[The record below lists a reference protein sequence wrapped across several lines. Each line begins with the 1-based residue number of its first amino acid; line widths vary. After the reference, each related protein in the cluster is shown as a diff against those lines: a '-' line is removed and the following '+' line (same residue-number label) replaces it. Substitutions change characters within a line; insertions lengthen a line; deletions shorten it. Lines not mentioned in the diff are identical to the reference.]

1 MHLINN
7 QTTDEI
13 LSIVKENQKN
23 FKDTLFKIENILLN
37 ERDFIT
43 RVEENTPIV
52 LLVSGGL
59 DSIVS
64 ISYIIETFKSE
75 IYPLFIRRGA
85 RAEKYEIE
93 SALYYVDF
101 YKRKYPGKIHD
112 LFVLT
117 ADIPSSVLKKDFPKE
132 RINAI
137 GHPLRNSTLQNYA
150 VMYATYL
157 NGKFDTSISTI
168 FTGSVGDDTTCPELS
183 ILSLRAQT
191 LNVCLNLGDWMWQ
204 ITSPLIDPLLSSKT
218 VYKRDLILWTKEK
231 NIPLNKT
238 RTCVSDTPIADG
250 TCNECKRRLK
260 VFESLNMQDEIPYLN
275 KE

>member
-1 MHLINN
+1 MQLINN
-7 QTTDEI
+7 QSSDEI

-23 FKDTLFKIENILLN
+23 FKDTLLRIETILQN
-37 ERDFIT
+37 ERGFIT
-43 RVEENTPIV
+43 KINKDSQIV

-64 ISYIIETFKSE
+64 ISYIIETFGVE
-75 IYPLFIRRGA
+75 IYPLFIKRGA

-101 YKRKYPGKIHD
+101 YKKKYSGKIHD
-112 LFVLT
+112 LFVLE
-117 ADIPSSVLKKDFPKE
+117 ADIPSSALKQDFPKE

-157 NGKFDTSISTI
+157 NGKFNTSISTI
-168 FTGSVGDDTTCPELS
+168 LTGSIGDDTTCPELS
-183 ILSLRAQT
+183 ILSLRSQT
-191 LNVCLNLGDWMWQ
+191 LNVCLNLGDWSWQ
-204 ITSPLIDPLLSSKT
+204 ITSPLIDPLLSKNT
-218 VYKRDLILWTKEK
+218 IFKKDLILWAKKRE
-231 NIPLNKT
+231 IPLNRT

-250 TCNECKRRLK
+250 TCNECRRRLK
-260 VFESLNMQDEIPYLN
+260 VFESLNLKDEVPYLN
-275 KE
+275 RS